1 MSFTCPRCDMTSHH
15 PMDED
20 YGYCGNC
27 HAFTGAAQPVERK
40 EFEIVRS
47 ASRMFEDAA
56 NTWMERALKAET
68 TLAERGPTDPELQL
82 WYDLRRAA
90 DELALAKWRGA
101 HPGHDLIIP
110 DHADLVIF
118 LIDQLVAP
126 RAMTVG
132 GLTDA
137 ELDDVY
143 ERSKLDSEI
152 IVGSEI
158 RQLVS
163 EIWSHRRLNR
173 VDTTLAKRLGEMIE
187 KNSAIKVK
195 LADWQRAYPLD
206 IFPEPDLVKAAEL
219 LKAGGMTL
227 DAVSANM
234 ARHVL
239 KGVADII
246 NPDHAD
252 LGTFG

>member
-27 HAFTGAAQPVERK
+27 HDFTGTPK
-40 EFEIVRS
+40 
-47 ASRMFEDAA
+47 
-56 NTWMERALKAET
+56 KAPP
-68 TLAERGPTDPELQL
+68 ATDTSEAELQF
-82 WYDLRRAA
+82 WFDMRRAS
-90 DELALAKWRGA
+90 DQMALAQWRAA
-101 HPGHDLIIP
+101 HPDSELTIP
-110 DHADLVIF
+110 DHADLVIW
-118 LIDQLVAP
+118 LLDQLAGINRIERTAAGMIDWKMEAE
-126 RAMTVG
+126 RANR
-132 GLTDA
+132 L
-137 ELDDVY
+137 
-143 ERSKLDSEI
+143 LDSWE
-152 IVGSEI
+152 
-158 RQLVS
+158 RCD
-163 EIWSHRRLNR
+163 R
-173 VDTTLAKRLGEMIE
+173 VDQSLAKRLGEMIE

-239 KGVADII
+239 KGVVDII
-246 NPDHAD
+246 NDQE
-252 LGTFG
+252 